1 VAQDSMRRFKGRVA
15 LVSGAAQGIGKA
27 VALRLGEEG
36 ATVVAVDINGEGAA
50 ATCKELGG
58 ESMSSQCDIG
68 DPNSVSKLFAAVAGK
83 AGRLDIL
90 VNVAAIV
97 PFVKWDELTFDE
109 WRRVMRV
116 NLDGLY
122 LMCRAGSDM
131 MRKTD
136 YGRIVNFSSNSIFA
150 GTPNMAHYV
159 ASKGGVLT
167 FTRALATELGP
178 YKITANSIC
187 PGLIDTEGVQTT
199 PHKDAFDFVET
210 LQAIKGRGYPKDV
223 VPAVA
228 FLASE
233 EAHWI
238 TGQALN
244 VDAGMVRW

>member
-1 VAQDSMRRFKGRVA
+1 MRRFEGRVA
-15 LVSGAAQGIGKA
+15 VVSGAAQGIGKA

-36 ATVVAVDINGEGAA
+36 ATVIAVDLNDKGAA
-50 ATCKELGG
+50 VTAKAIGG
-58 ESMSSQCDIG
+58 KSFSAQCDIG
-68 DPNSVSKLFAAVAGK
+68 DPDSVSKLFSAVAGE
-83 AGRLDIL
+83 AGKLDVL

-97 PFVKWDELTFDE
+97 PFVKWDELTFEE
-109 WRRVMRV
+109 WRRVLRV

-131 MRKTD
+131 MRQSG
-136 YGRIVNFSSNSIFA
+136 YGRKVNFSSNSIFA

-167 FTRALATELGP
+167 FTRALATELGTH
-178 YKITANSIC
+178 KITVNSIC
-187 PGLIDTEGVQTT
+187 PGLTDTEGVQQT
-199 PHKDAFDFVET
+199 PHKEAFGFVDM
-210 LQAIKGRGYPKDV
+210 LQAIKGRGVPADI

-238 TGQALN
+238 TGQALA

>member
-1 VAQDSMRRFKGRVA
+1 MRRFEGRVA
-15 LVSGAAQGIGKA
+15 VVSGAARGMGKA
-27 VALRLGEEG
+27 VALRLGSEG
-36 ATVVAVDINGEGAA
+36 ASVVAIDIDGAGAA
-50 ATCKELGG
+50 ATAKQIGGPALGLA
-58 ESMSSQCDIG
+58 CDIG
-68 DPNSVSKLFAAVAGK
+68 DEAAVARTFAAVTGSFGK
-83 AGRLDIL
+83 LDVLI
-90 VNVAAIV
+90 NVAAIV
-97 PFVKWDELTFDE
+97 PFVKWDELDFAE
-109 WRRVMRV
+109 WRRVLRV

-122 LMCRAGSDM
+122 LMCRAGSDL
-131 MRKTD
+131 MRKGG

-178 YKITANSIC
+178 YGITANSVC
-187 PGLIDTEGVQTT
+187 PGLIDTEGVQNT
-199 PHKDAFDFVET
+199 PHKEAFGFVET
-210 LQAIKGRGYPKDV
+210 LQAIKGRGLPKDV

>member
-1 VAQDSMRRFKGRVA
+1 MVR
-15 LVSGAAQGIGKA
+15 GAAQGMGKA

-36 ATVVAVDINGEGAA
+36 ATVVAVDLNGAGAS
-50 ATCKELGG
+50 ATARAIGG
-58 ESMSSQCDIG
+58 ASIALTCDIG
-68 DPNSVSKLFAAVAGK
+68 DEAAVGELFSTVARQFGK
-83 AGRLDIL
+83 LDVL
-90 VNVAAIV
+90 VNAAAIV
-97 PFVKWDELTFDE
+97 PFVKWDELNFGE
-109 WRRVMRV
+109 WRRVLRV

-122 LMCRAGSDM
+122 LMCRAGSDL
-131 MRKTD
+131 MRKTG

-187 PGLIDTEGVQTT
+187 PGLIDTEGVQMT
-199 PHKDAFDFVET
+199 PHKEAFGFVEM
-210 LQAIKGRGYPKDV
+210 LQAIKGRGIPRDV
-223 VPAVA
+223 APAVA

>member
-1 VAQDSMRRFKGRVA
+1 VADDSMLRFKGRVA
-15 LVSGAAQGIGKA
+15 VVSGAAQGIGKA

-36 ATVVAVDINGEGAA
+36 AIVFAVDINGEGAA
-50 ATCKELGG
+50 ATAKEIGG

-68 DPNSVSKLFAAVAGK
+68 DPNSVSKLFEAVAGK
-83 AGRLDIL
+83 ARRLDVL

-131 MRKTD
+131 MRTTG